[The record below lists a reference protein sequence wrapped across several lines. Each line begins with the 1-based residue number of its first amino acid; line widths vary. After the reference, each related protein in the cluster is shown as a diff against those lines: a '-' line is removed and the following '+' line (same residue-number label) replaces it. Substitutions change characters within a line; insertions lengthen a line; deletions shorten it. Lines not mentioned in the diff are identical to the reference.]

1 MSITHD
7 SARGA
12 MFAQRRRGMSVSP
25 GATVVR
31 DAEGFG

>member
-12 MFAQRRRGMSVSP
+12 VFPQPPRHVRLA